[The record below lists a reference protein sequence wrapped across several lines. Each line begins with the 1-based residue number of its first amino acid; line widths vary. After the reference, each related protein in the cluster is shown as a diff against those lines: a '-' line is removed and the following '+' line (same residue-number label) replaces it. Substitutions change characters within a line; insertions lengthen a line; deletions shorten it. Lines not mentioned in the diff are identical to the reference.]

1 MTGSAAA
8 LQLGPCCFP
17 PVLIHV
23 RQHVLKPTAG
33 GRPQPP
39 VHTTG
44 ACGFPFAAFD
54 TAAGATAA
62 GSTAAGAAASGFL
75 LGTFD
80 TAAGCSAAGS
90 TAAGAA
96 AATTDAPGATS
107 DAPAATPQVGPCCAP
122 PVRKHVRQHVGNP
135 FAAFRPQPPSHKV
148 GAPRSPIATSAS
160 AAALQVGPCCA
171 PPVCKHVRQH
181 VGNPFAAFRPQP
193 PTHKV
198 GAPGS
203 AVGTA
208 GGGGTRP
215 QVGPCC
221 DPPVRK
227 HVRQHVGKSLCSLS
241 ATTTLTEVRHGQVRD
256 TGK

>member
-1 MTGSAAA
+1 MSMTGSAAA

-23 RQHVLKPTAG
+23 RQHVSKPTAG

-39 VHTTG
+39 VHTMG
-44 ACGFPFAAFD
+44 VSGFPFATFD

-62 GSTAAGAAASGFL
+62 GSTAASAAASGFL

-96 AATTDAPGATS
+96 PATTDAPGATS

-135 FAAFRPQPPSHKV
+135 FAAFRPQPP
-148 GAPRSPIATSAS
+148 
-160 AAALQVGPCCA
+160 
-171 PPVCKHVRQH
+171 
-181 VGNPFAAFRPQP
+181 
-193 PTHKV
+193 THKV
-198 GAPGS
+198 GAPGCV
-203 AVGTA
+203 VGTA

-221 DPPVRK
+221 DPPVFK
-227 HVRQHVGKSLCSLS
+227 HVRQHVGNPS
-241 ATTTLTEVRHGQVRD
+241 AALRPQPPSQNCIMGIMVR
-256 TGK
+256 